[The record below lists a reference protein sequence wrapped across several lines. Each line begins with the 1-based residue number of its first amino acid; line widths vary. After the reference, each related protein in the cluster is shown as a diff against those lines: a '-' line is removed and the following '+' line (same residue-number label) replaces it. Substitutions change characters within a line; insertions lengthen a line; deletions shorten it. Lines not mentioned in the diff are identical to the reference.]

1 MLSARRERNPGGVL
15 GFTLAELMVTIGL
28 IAILAAVALPQ
39 FQKTVQRGHRRA
51 AKDILLTIYAGEQV
65 RKATEGVF
73 LDPDGTPTQWEE
85 IFMDDPN
92 VGSPL
97 PVTFTVTTTPGPPPT
112 FTATA
117 TSGSKSCTINE
128 TKTFTGTWDIP
139 CDQDQ

>member
-1 MLSARRERNPGGVL
+1 MRRIDQQIQHTAC

-65 RKATEGVF
+65 SKATEGAF
-73 LDPDGTPTQWEE
+73 FDPDAPSPTQWEE

-97 PVTFTVTTTPGPPPT
+97 PVTFTVTTPTATT

-117 TSGSKSCTINE
+117 TSGSKSCTIDE

-139 CDQDQ
+139 CDQD